1 MPALGRYREGS
12 WEAALWCRGR
22 AALLHGLSQQ
32 RGAQLRAAPGLTQ
45 PDPAHPE
52 AASRLL

>member
-12 WEAALWCRGR
+12 WEAALRCRGR